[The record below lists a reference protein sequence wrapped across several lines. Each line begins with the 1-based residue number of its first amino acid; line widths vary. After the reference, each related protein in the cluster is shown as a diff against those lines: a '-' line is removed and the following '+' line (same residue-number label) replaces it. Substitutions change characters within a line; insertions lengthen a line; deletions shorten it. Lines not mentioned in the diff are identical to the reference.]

1 MKMHSDLGKMYRRNY
16 MVKSQLRSLAE
27 KSSALNAKI
36 DGETKID
43 EWAESYI
50 TRADAQI
57 DDVSDYMNY
66 RNLGNLAMKAGH
78 TGHVRI
84 APPPTKA
91 LPAPKLPI
99 YGQERQPALPPA
111 EVNPNIVGQ
120 PLMSYEDWS
129 FRYGGGLDDA
139 SKLSEYN
146 NYKRSWEASNPGSV
160 GLEGFTDYL
169 PQVGVGNTVGATMM
183 LGGLAA
189 VIGLVTYNEYRSKK
203 NMKSLIVPR
212 LKRAGIFAAGGVG
225 VAALY
230 QGIVGAGQQTG
241 WY

>member
-36 DGETKID
+36 DGDTKID

-84 APPPTKA
+84 APPLTKA

-99 YGQERQPALPPA
+99 YGQERQPADSVA
-111 EVNPNIVGQ
+111 EEEVTN
-120 PLMSYEDWS
+120 
-129 FRYGGGLDDA
+129 
-139 SKLSEYN
+139 
-146 NYKRSWEASNPGSV
+146 
-160 GLEGFTDYL
+160 LEGFTDYL
-169 PQVGVGNTVGATMM
+169 PQVSYGNTLGATMM
-183 LGGLAA
+183 LGGMAA

-203 NMKSLIVPR
+203 TMKGLIVPR

-230 QGIVGAGQQTG
+230 QGIVGAGQQAW